1 MAKIKKALICGI
13 SGQDGAYLARFLLTK
28 GYDVFGTSRD
38 AEMATFCNLKQLGI
52 REKIQAE
59 SVSLTDFRSVIQVIT
74 KIQPDEIY
82 NLAGQSSVGL
92 SFQQPVETLES
103 ISIGTLNLLEVIR
116 FINQP
121 IRLYSAGSSE
131 CFGDTHGET
140 ATETTAFNPRS
151 PYAVAKAAA
160 FWQVANYREAY
171 DLFAC
176 SGILFNH
183 ESPLRPTRFVTQKIV
198 TAACRI
204 AKGSKE
210 RLELGNMDI
219 QRDWGWS
226 PEYVEAMWLI
236 LQQEIPND
244 FIIATGQSYSLQE
257 FIRIAF
263 ESLDL
268 YWQDYVIFNP
278 AFSRPTDLKI
288 SKADPSRAN
297 RLLNWKA
304 KYSMPEVVKMMIKA
318 QY

>member
-1 MAKIKKALICGI
+1 
-13 SGQDGAYLARFLLTK
+13 
-28 GYDVFGTSRD
+28 
-38 AEMATFCNLKQLGI
+38 
-52 REKIQAE
+52 
-59 SVSLTDFRSVIQVIT
+59 
-74 KIQPDEIY
+74 
-82 NLAGQSSVGL
+82 
-92 SFQQPVETLES
+92 
-103 ISIGTLNLLEVIR
+103 
-116 FINQP
+116 
-121 IRLYSAGSSE
+121 
-131 CFGDTHGET
+131 
-140 ATETTAFNPRS
+140 
-151 PYAVAKAAA
+151 
-160 FWQVANYREAY
+160 
-171 DLFAC
+171 
-176 SGILFNH
+176 
-183 ESPLRPTRFVTQKIV
+183 
-198 TAACRI
+198 
-204 AKGSKE
+204 
-210 RLELGNMDI
+210 MDI